1 MEARSIVGRFDKS
14 VILKAQVDNLTGR
27 NDELRREMKETRYEL
42 LKMQDTFT
50 RANRK
55 VGTLCRNFQK
65 VSFLKFSVSL
75 KCTLCVT
82 YTIILQV

>member
-42 LKMQDTFT
+42 LKMQDNYSRT
-50 RANRK
+50 NRK
-55 VGTLCRNFQK
+55 VLYCIVGTWHGN
-65 VSFLKFSVSL
+65 LKSL
-75 KCTLCVT
+75 PP
-82 YTIILQV
+82 